1 MKFII
6 TEKNEKGIILV
17 SEEIELNL
25 LSDYMS
31 LYPKIMKL
39 VVEDSNTK
47 EIIIKRIA

>member
-6 TEKNEKGIILV
+6 TEK
-17 SEEIELNL
+17 IELNL